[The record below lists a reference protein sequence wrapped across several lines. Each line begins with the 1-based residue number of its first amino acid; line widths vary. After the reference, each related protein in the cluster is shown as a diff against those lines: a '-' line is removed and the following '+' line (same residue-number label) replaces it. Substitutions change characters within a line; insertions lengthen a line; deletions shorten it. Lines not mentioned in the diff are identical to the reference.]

1 MKTPTFPTLLGPD
14 GMTSLREYAGYH
26 GGGSGFGGQLRA
38 WNPPSESVDAALL
51 PNFTRGNARA
61 DDLVRNNGYAANAI
75 QLHQDH
81 IVGSFFRLSHRPSWR
96 YLGIG
101 EEEARAFSREVEA
114 AWKEFAEDDCC
125 CIDVE
130 RKRTFTMMIREG
142 VAMHAFNGELF
153 VQATWDTSS
162 SRLFRTQFRMVSPKR
177 ISNPNNT
184 GDSRNC
190 RAGVQINDS
199 GAALGYYVSEDGY
212 PGWMPQK
219 WTWMPREL
227 PGGRASF
234 IHVFEPVE
242 DGQTRGANVFYSVME
257 QMKMLDT
264 LQNTQLQSAIVK
276 AMYAA
281 TIESELDTQSAM
293 DFILGANS
301 QEQRERLTGWI
312 GEIAAYY
319 AAAPVRLGGAKVPH
333 LMPGDSL
340 NLQTAQ
346 DTDNGYS
353 VFEQSLLRYIAAGL
367 GVSYEQLSRNYAQ
380 MSYSTARASANESWA
395 YFMGRRKFV
404 ASRQASQMFLCW
416 LEEAIVRR
424 VVTLPSK
431 ARFSFQEARSAW
443 GNCDWIG
450 SGRMAIDGLKE
461 VQEAVMLI
469 EAGLS
474 TYEKECAKRGDD
486 YQEIFAQQVRETMER
501 RAAGLKPPAWRLRHL
516 NPDCDNQQRRRRV
529 TAELRNLPHI
539 ASMAFNEPLMLEPAY
554 ARVFFCA
561 LAGQLGISRLT
572 DAVSGDSLTAGEAP
586 AALALSVNDDGPR
599 QARSY
604 QVMNGIAVL
613 PVSGTLVS
621 RTRALQP
628 YSGMTGYNGIIAR
641 LQQAASDP
649 MVDGI
654 LLDMDT
660 PGGMVAGAF
669 DCADIIARVR
679 DIKPV
684 WALANDMNCS
694 AGQLLASAASRRLVT
709 QTARTGSIGV
719 MMAHSNYGAALE
731 KQGVE
736 ITLIYS
742 GSHKVDGNP
751 YSHLPDDVRETL
763 QSRMDATRRIFAQKV
778 SAYTGLSVQV
788 VLDTEAA
795 VYSGQEAIDAGLA
808 DELVNSTDAITVMR
822 DALDARK
829 SRLSGGRMTK
839 ETQSTTVS
847 ATASQAD
854 VTDVVPATEGENAS
868 AAQPDVN
875 AQITAAVAAENSR
888 IMGILNCEE
897 AHGREEQARVLA
909 ETPGMTVETARR
921 ILAAAPQSA
930 QARSDTAL
938 DRLMQGAPAPLAAGN
953 PASDAVNDLLNTPV

>member
-1 MKTPTFPTLLGPD
+1 MKTSTIPTLLGPD

-101 EEEARAFSREVEA
+101 EEEARAFSREVET

-219 WTWMPREL
+219 WTWIPREL

-301 QEQRERLTGWI
+301 QEQRDKLTGWI

-346 DTDNGYS
+346 
-353 VFEQSLLRYIAAGL
+353 
-367 GVSYEQLSRNYAQ
+367 
-380 MSYSTARASANESWA
+380 
-395 YFMGRRKFV
+395 
-404 ASRQASQMFLCW
+404 
-416 LEEAIVRR
+416 
-424 VVTLPSK
+424 
-431 ARFSFQEARSAW
+431 
-443 GNCDWIG
+443 
-450 SGRMAIDGLKE
+450 
-461 VQEAVMLI
+461 
-469 EAGLS
+469 
-474 TYEKECAKRGDD
+474 
-486 YQEIFAQQVRETMER
+486 
-501 RAAGLKPPAWRLRHL
+501 
-516 NPDCDNQQRRRRV
+516 
-529 TAELRNLPHI
+529 
-539 ASMAFNEPLMLEPAY
+539 
-554 ARVFFCA
+554 
-561 LAGQLGISRLT
+561 
-572 DAVSGDSLTAGEAP
+572 
-586 AALALSVNDDGPR
+586 
-599 QARSY
+599 
-604 QVMNGIAVL
+604 
-613 PVSGTLVS
+613 
-621 RTRALQP
+621 
-628 YSGMTGYNGIIAR
+628 
-641 LQQAASDP
+641 
-649 MVDGI
+649 
-654 LLDMDT
+654 
-660 PGGMVAGAF
+660 
-669 DCADIIARVR
+669 
-679 DIKPV
+679 
-684 WALANDMNCS
+684 
-694 AGQLLASAASRRLVT
+694 
-709 QTARTGSIGV
+709 
-719 MMAHSNYGAALE
+719 
-731 KQGVE
+731 
-736 ITLIYS
+736 
-742 GSHKVDGNP
+742 
-751 YSHLPDDVRETL
+751 
-763 QSRMDATRRIFAQKV
+763 
-778 SAYTGLSVQV
+778 
-788 VLDTEAA
+788 
-795 VYSGQEAIDAGLA
+795 
-808 DELVNSTDAITVMR
+808 
-822 DALDARK
+822 
-829 SRLSGGRMTK
+829 
-839 ETQSTTVS
+839 
-847 ATASQAD
+847 
-854 VTDVVPATEGENAS
+854 
-868 AAQPDVN
+868 
-875 AQITAAVAAENSR
+875 
-888 IMGILNCEE
+888 
-897 AHGREEQARVLA
+897 
-909 ETPGMTVETARR
+909 
-921 ILAAAPQSA
+921 
-930 QARSDTAL
+930 
-938 DRLMQGAPAPLAAGN
+938 
-953 PASDAVNDLLNTPV
+953 

>member
-1 MKTPTFPTLLGPD
+1 M
-14 GMTSLREYAGYH
+14 
-26 GGGSGFGGQLRA
+26 
-38 WNPPSESVDAALL
+38 
-51 PNFTRGNARA
+51 
-61 DDLVRNNGYAANAI
+61 
-75 QLHQDH
+75 
-81 IVGSFFRLSHRPSWR
+81 
-96 YLGIG
+96 
-101 EEEARAFSREVEA
+101 
-114 AWKEFAEDDCC
+114 
-125 CIDVE
+125 
-130 RKRTFTMMIREG
+130 
-142 VAMHAFNGELF
+142 
-153 VQATWDTSS
+153 
-162 SRLFRTQFRMVSPKR
+162 
-177 ISNPNNT
+177 
-184 GDSRNC
+184 
-190 RAGVQINDS
+190 QINDS

-219 WTWMPREL
+219 WTWIPREL

-395 YFMGRRKFV
+395 HFMGRRKFV

-501 RAAGLKPPAWRLRHL
+501 RAAVLNRPPGRLRHL
-516 NPDCDNQQRRRRV
+516 NPGCDNQQRRRRV

-572 DAVSGDSLTAGEAP
+572 DAVSGDSLTAQEAL
-586 AALALSVNDDGPR
+586 ATLALSGDDDGPR

-742 GSHKVDGNP
+742 GSHKVDGTP

-763 QSRMDATRRIFAQKV
+763 QSRMDATRRMFAQKV
-778 SAYTGLSVQV
+778 SAYTGLSVQA

-822 DALDARK
+822 DALDAHK

-854 VTDVVPATEGENAS
+854 VTEVVPATEGENAS
-868 AAQPDVN
+868 AAQP
-875 AQITAAVAAENSR
+875 A
-888 IMGILNCEE
+888 
-897 AHGREEQARVLA
+897 
-909 ETPGMTVETARR
+909 
-921 ILAAAPQSA
+921 
-930 QARSDTAL
+930 
-938 DRLMQGAPAPLAAGN
+938 
-953 PASDAVNDLLNTPV
+953 